1 MSKKEHGLS
10 PIESIATE
18 NLQTIAVEVEDFDF
32 EKLGN
37 FLEATSYIQLA
48 AERYLPP
55 YRKCKLKTKK
65 FTCMIDFP
73 ELSVMICKAMLFI

>member
-1 MSKKEHGLS
+1 MKHIYCIIILLLFFYSCQSMSKKEHGLS

-18 NLQTIAVEVEDFDF
+18 NLQTIEVEDFDF

-48 AERYLPP
+48 AEPL
-55 YRKCKLKTKK
+55 LTS
-65 FTCMIDFP
+65 IQ
-73 ELSVMICKAMLFI
+73 EV

>member
-32 EKLGN
+32 EKLG
-37 FLEATSYIQLA
+37 I
-48 AERYLPP
+48 
-55 YRKCKLKTKK
+55 RKKYYNG
-65 FTCMIDFP
+65 
-73 ELSVMICKAMLFI
+73 

>member
-48 AERYLPP
+48 AEPL

-65 FTCMIDFP
+65 FMCMIGFP
-73 ELSVMICKAMLFI
+73 ELSVMTCKAMLFI

>member
-48 AERYLPP
+48 AEPLLTSIQEVQI
-55 YRKCKLKTKK
+55 KNEK
-65 FTCMIDFP
+65 FMCMIGFP
-73 ELSVMICKAMLFI
+73 ELSVMTCKAMLFI

>member
-37 FLEATSYIQLA
+37 FLLIFNWLLN
-48 AERYLPP
+48 RYLPP